1 MVTRTAPT
9 EVRVPL
15 ASNAFSTSPASVA
28 AKLDNFPKYV
38 CRQSLARFL
47 ARYELFKLQLPVAGS
62 IVECGVFHGGGLLTW
77 AKLSSALE
85 PYAIHRRIYGFD
97 TFEGLT
103 APSEHDLGSELNAA
117 RVAGAFDTGY
127 DVYNELMTT
136 IAEYDSNR
144 FLAEF
149 KKIFLCRG
157 DAVHSIPQFIQQ
169 NPHVLVSLLF
179 LDFDL
184 YAPTRIALE
193 CFLPRMAK
201 GSVLAFDEIDNAWWP
216 GETLALLE
224 TLGVNQRQIL
234 RFSMDPNI
242 AYFVL

>member
-1 MVTRTAPT
+1 MVTKTAPT
-9 EVRVPL
+9 DLMGPVV
-15 ASNAFSTSPASVA
+15 SDAFSSSPASLS

-38 CRQSLARFL
+38 RRQSLARFL

-103 APSEHDLGSELNAA
+103 EPSEHDTGSEFNAA
-117 RVAGAFDTGY
+117 RAAGAFDTGY
-127 DVYNELMTT
+127 DVYNELMTA

-149 KKIFLCRG
+149 KKVYLCRG
-157 DAVHSIPQFIQQ
+157 DAVHTIPQFIQQ

-179 LDFDL
+179 LDFDI

-216 GETLALLE
+216 GETLALLQ
-224 TLGVNQRQIL
+224 TLGVTRHRTN
-234 RFSMDPNI
+234 RFPMDPNI
-242 AYFVL
+242 SYIVL